1 VLGWDGFRDMA
12 LRHGL
17 GLTEAMLRAAIDAGQ
32 LADTPT
38 RALAHVLIG
47 ALDEAAMFVATSEDR
62 DAARDDVA
70 RVLHALVDGLLGR

>member
-1 VLGWDGFRDMA
+1 MVPCWSWIAGISASFICIQ
-12 LRHGL
+12 
-17 GLTEAMLRAAIDAGQ
+17 AAS
-32 LADTPT
+32 

-62 DAARDDVA
+62 DAARDEVA